1 MSSEGESSMTQ
12 ERLDFV
18 PSSVTP
24 TGPVRSRLHGWIDNL
39 QAHRKAWMALRGLRE
54 IILIGG
60 VYALY
65 DVTRYFVSG
74 DHDAAVSHGL
84 AIYRFEQRLH
94 IDPEH
99 WLNRLV
105 SPHVLLAVPSD
116 YIYATLHYIVTPAV
130 LIWMWRRNP
139 SEYGSARTVLMWTT
153 IVGLVCFSLAPVAPP
168 RLLPGFIDT
177 MARYAHDGWWS
188 TAASA
193 PRGFGHDTNQYAAMP
208 SLHVGWAVW
217 SGWQMLKYGRR
228 KITRILGVA
237 YPFVLSFVVIATA
250 NHYLLDVVAGFA
262 TVGVGALISKLFAR
276 IDIFSRRG
284 SSAGSAG
291 SPPSAAPV

>member
-1 MSSEGESSMTQ
+1 MTQ

-18 PSSVTP
+18 PSTATP
-24 TGPVRSRLHGWIDNL
+24 PPGPLGRVLSWRESL
-39 QAHRKAWMALRGLRE
+39 QAHRKAWMAIRGLRE

-65 DVTRYFVSG
+65 DVTRYFVAG
-74 DHDAAVSHGL
+74 DHDAAVRHGR
-84 AIYRFEQRLH
+84 AIYHFEQRIGL
-94 IDPEH
+94 DPEH
-99 WLNRLV
+99 WLNKLV

-130 LIWMWRRNP
+130 LIWLWRRH
-139 SEYGSARTVLMWTT
+139 SSSYTSARTVLMWTT
-153 IVGLVCFSLAPVAPP
+153 VVGLVCFSLLPVAPP

-177 MARYAHDGWWS
+177 MARYSHYGWWS

-217 SGWQMLKYGRR
+217 SGWQMIQHGRHR
-228 KITRILGVA
+228 VTRVLGVI
-237 YPFVLSFVVIATA
+237 YPLVLSFVVVATA
-250 NHYLLDVVAGFA
+250 NHYFLDVVAGFA
-262 TVGVGALISKLFAR
+262 AVLVGAGIARLFR
-276 IDIFSRRG
+276 FFDLSRRG
-284 SSAGSAG
+284 SPAGAAGS
-291 SPPSAAPV
+291 SPPAATA

>member
-1 MSSEGESSMTQ
+1 MTQ

-18 PSSVTP
+18 PTSAP
-24 TGPVRSRLHGWIDNL
+24 APRHVRGRVAAWLDNL
-39 QAHRKAWMALRGLRE
+39 QAHRTAWMALRGLRE

-74 DHDAAVSHGL
+74 DHDAAVSHGRQ
-84 AIYRFEQRLH
+84 IYRFEQRLH

-99 WLNRLV
+99 WLNKLV

-116 YIYATLHYIVTPAV
+116 YIYATLHYVVTPAV
-130 LIWMWRRNP
+130 LIWLWRRHAP
-139 SEYGSARTVLMWTT
+139 AYSSARTVLMWTT
-153 IVGLVCFSLAPVAPP
+153 VIGLVCFSLAPVAPP

-177 MARYAHDGWWS
+177 MARYSHDGWWGN
-188 TAASA
+188 AASA

-217 SGWQMLKYGRR
+217 SGWQLLKHGVHRL
-228 KITRILGVA
+228 TRILGVA
-237 YPFVLSFVVIATA
+237 YPLVLSVVVVATA
-250 NHYLLDVVAGFA
+250 NHYLLDVFAGFA
-262 TVGVGALISKLFAR
+262 TVLLGAAIGTMFTRL
-276 IDIFSRRG
+276 DVWSRRG

-291 SPPSAAPV
+291 SSPPASPA

>member
-1 MSSEGESSMTQ
+1 MTQ

-18 PSSVTP
+18 PSSTA
-24 TGPVRSRLHGWIDNL
+24 PVARARNKFQTWTDNL
-39 QAHRKAWMALRGLRE
+39 QAHRKAWMAIRGLRE

-65 DVTRYFVSG
+65 DVTRYFVAG
-74 DHDAAVSHGL
+74 DHDGAISHGRK
-84 AIYRFEQRLH
+84 IYRFEQRLH

-99 WLNRLV
+99 WLNKLV

-130 LIWMWRRNP
+130 LIWLWRRHP
-139 SEYGSARTVLMWTT
+139 QGYGSARTVLMWTT
-153 IVGLVCFSLAPVAPP
+153 VVGLVCFSLAPVAPP

-177 MARYAHDGWWS
+177 MARYAHYGWWS

-217 SGWQMLKYGRR
+217 SGWQMLKFGKRR
-228 KITRILGVA
+228 ITRVLGVA
-237 YPFVLSFVVIATA
+237 YPFVLSVVVIATA
-250 NHYLLDVVAGFA
+250 NHYFLDVVAGFA
-262 TVGVGALISKLFAR
+262 AVLVGAGITRMFSRL
-276 IDIFSRRG
+276 DVWSRRG
-284 SSAGSAG
+284 SSAGS
-291 SPPSAAPV
+291 SPPPAPV